1 MQHFFKDYS
10 GAPNIK
16 TLKVE
21 PYDPHTNVFSYPPDE
36 NEGCVRGEWGTLDP
50 ELDAIELPL

>member
-10 GAPNIK
+10 GVPNIK

-21 PYDPHTNVFSYPPDE
+21 PYDPHTNVFSYPPDTDDDYVPCE
-36 NEGCVRGEWGTLDP
+36 YGTLDP